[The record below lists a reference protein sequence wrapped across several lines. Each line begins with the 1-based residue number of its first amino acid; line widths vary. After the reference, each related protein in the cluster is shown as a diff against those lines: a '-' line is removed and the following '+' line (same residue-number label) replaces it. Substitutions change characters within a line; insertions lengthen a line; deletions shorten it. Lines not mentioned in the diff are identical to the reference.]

1 MSLSAAAAAT
11 GASAEEVV
19 VAADGVSVEL
29 GGLAVLRGVSLELHA
44 GEAMALLGGNGSG
57 KTTLVRSLVGLAP
70 LRRGQVELFG
80 TVLAR
85 FRAWSRIGYVPQ
97 RSTASLSGA
106 KVKEV
111 VAAGRLAH
119 RAPFVPAGRADRA
132 AVAEALAAVDL
143 SGRAGDQMVHL
154 SGGQQQRVLIARAL
168 AAQPDLLVL
177 DEPIA
182 GVDLEH
188 QEVLARL
195 LERLVASGTA
205 VLVVLHEVGALA
217 PLISRALVLRDGRVV
232 RDGALAE
239 LKSTHRSGH
248 EHEAPSRERR
258 LLDGAVERPWS

>member
-1 MSLSAAAAAT
+1 MLVTPAAP
-11 GASAEEVV
+11 GAPTEEVV
-19 VAADGVSVEL
+19 LAAHDVTVEL
-29 GGLAVLRGVSLELHA
+29 GGLPVLSAVNLALHA

-70 LRRGQVELFG
+70 LTRGQVELFG
-80 TVLAR
+80 TALGR
-85 FRAWSRIGYVPQ
+85 FRAWARIGYVPQ

-111 VAAGRLAH
+111 VATGRLAH

-143 SGRAGDQMVHL
+143 SGRAADEMAHL

-195 LERLVASGTA
+195 LERLVAAGTA

-239 LKSTHRSGH
+239 LGPAYQSGH
-248 EHEAPSRERR
+248 EHEHPGRERR
-258 LLDGAVERPWS
+258 LLDGTVERPWSS